1 MKLKVWRQLLVQLKI
16 IGRRK
21 TQLKFVKFQIKN
33 LNDVSFKFN
42 KNKVDDILFIS
53 LHFYFYSFD

>member
-1 MKLKVWRQLLVQLKI
+1 MKLKVWRQLRVQLKTI
-16 IGRRK
+16 RRRK
-21 TQLKFVKFQIKN
+21 TQLKFVKSQIKN

>member
-1 MKLKVWRQLLVQLKI
+1 MKLKVWRQLRVQLKT

-21 TQLKFVKFQIKN
+21 IQLKFVKSQIKN